1 MQPLR
6 RLLKFSIPIGKAA
19 TVVQACPPENYVS
32 TLPQFMSRIRN
43 VDPQATIIS
52 SSSTQAWLLKILFL
66 LSLALLGRVPLLGA
80 VHPVPLDPKTD
91 SSKCLEC
98 HEEKGKGKA
107 VHSAIA
113 MGCTSCH
120 EIRVNKDVTR
130 VKLTTTTPSGLCL
143 TCHADKDASQI
154 KGTVHPP
161 AVRDCM
167 KCHDPHTSEN
177 KNQLLKPLSG
187 EKKDNLCLTCHDQ
200 GVNVP
205 EKGSRHA
212 ALDMGCDACHVTH
225 KTGAEP
231 TIENRFHLTK
241 GAPALC
247 LDCHDAKDAALQK
260 AHQNQPF
267 ATADCLTCHDP
278 HQSSQPKLMAKF
290 LHPPFAEKGGCETC
304 HAAAKDGKVVL
315 TQANVKDL
323 CVTCHSD
330 KAELIEK
337 AKVQHPGA
345 AGDCTD
351 CHNPHAS
358 PYPALPKT
366 DPVSI
371 CLGCHSEIADLAKKQ
386 VHHQP
391 AFTQGCGTCHLGH
404 GGDND
409 HLLRVGDTNKLCL
422 ECHGPD
428 TKPKKLADEHLVTI
442 FDGAVKLPEN
452 YFAKVPVLPLKYNLG
467 HPVERHPISNVMEA
481 TDITKVKV
489 AINCLTCHQ
498 PHASAKPGLLAK
510 DQANDSL
517 FCASCHKDL
526 PK

>member
-1 MQPLR
+1 MGVALGSFTSQFGMKFGI
-6 RLLKFSIPIGKAA
+6 RLGNRHKLNALI
-19 TVVQACPPENYVS
+19 C
-32 TLPQFMSRIRN
+32 FM
-43 VDPQATIIS
+43 V
-52 SSSTQAWLLKILFL
+52 LFVF
-66 LSLALLGRVPLLGA
+66 AGRVSA
-80 VHPVPLDPKTD
+80 KEHPVPLDPKADAST
-91 SSKCLEC
+91 CLAC
-98 HEEKGKGKA
+98 HEDKTKGKS

-120 EIRVNKDVTR
+120 EVRTVRNVTH
-130 VKLTTTTPSGLCL
+130 VKLITTTSHGLCL
-143 TCHADKDASQI
+143 TCHADKNSNDI

-161 AVRDCM
+161 AVRDCV
-167 KCHDPHTSEN
+167 KCHDPHTSDN
-177 KNQLLKPLSG
+177 KNQLLKPESG
-187 EKKDNLCLTCHDQ
+187 DKKQNLCLTCHNT
-200 GVNVP
+200 GENVP

-212 ALDMGCDACHVTH
+212 ALDMGCDTCHITH

-231 TIENRFHLTK
+231 TTENHFHLTK
-241 GAPALC
+241 AAPALC
-247 LDCHDAKDAALQK
+247 VDCHDPKDAALQK

-267 ATADCLTCHDP
+267 GTANCLQCHDP
-278 HQSSQPKLMAKF
+278 HESSAPKLMAKF
-290 LHPPFAEKGGCETC
+290 THPPFADRSCDTC
-304 HAAAKDGKVVL
+304 HAPAKDGKVVL

-358 PYPALPKT
+358 AYPNLPKT
-366 DPVSI
+366 DPVNI
-371 CLGCHSEIADLAKKQ
+371 CLGCHSEIADLEKKQ

-391 AFTQGCGTCHLGH
+391 AFVQGCYVCHLGH
-404 GGDND
+404 GGDNE

-428 TKPKKLADEHLVTI
+428 AKPQKLESEHLVTI
-442 FDGAVKLPEN
+442 FGGAVKLPEN
-452 YFAKVPVLPLKYNLG
+452 YFTKVPILPLKYNLG
-467 HPVERHPISNVMEA
+467 HPVDRHPVSNVMEA
-481 TDITKVKV
+481 TDITKVRV

-498 PHASAKPGLLAK
+498 PHASAQPGLLAK
-510 DQANDSL
+510 DQKDDSM
-517 FCASCHKDL
+517 FCAGCHKSL